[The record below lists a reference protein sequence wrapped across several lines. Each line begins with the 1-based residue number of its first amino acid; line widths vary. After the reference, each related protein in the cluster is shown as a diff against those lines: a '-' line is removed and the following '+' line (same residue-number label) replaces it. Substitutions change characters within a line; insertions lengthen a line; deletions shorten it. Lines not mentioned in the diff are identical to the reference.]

1 MFINANSETTIRLCF
16 VTQIKVPCHRF
27 YIRSTQKTART
38 VLISPFLDHPKL
50 HPNLYSKEL
59 IALFNVNRTMTCWN
73 HLTWKSMKNCH
84 CFDHFS
90 IALITSHRIKK
101 NVGSELANA
110 FNQEMRDVSSNPGHL
125 AHSIKDLYSNH
136 PALEESCKTEAD
148 TQSIRIIAS
157 SDW

>member
-1 MFINANSETTIRLCF
+1 MLKSLNLKINEKLSLF
-16 VTQIKVPCHRF
+16 
-27 YIRSTQKTART
+27 RS
-38 VLISPFLDHPKL
+38 L
-50 HPNLYSKEL
+50 
-59 IALFNVNRTMTCWN
+59 
-73 HLTWKSMKNCH
+73 
-84 CFDHFS
+84 FDHFS

-136 PALEESCKTEAD
+136 PVLEESCKTEAD

-157 SDW
+157 SD